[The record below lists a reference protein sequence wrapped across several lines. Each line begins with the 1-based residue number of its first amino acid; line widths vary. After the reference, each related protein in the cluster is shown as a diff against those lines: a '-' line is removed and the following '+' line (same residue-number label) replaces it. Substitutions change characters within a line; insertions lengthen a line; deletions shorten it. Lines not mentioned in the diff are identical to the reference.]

1 MFYINIE
8 LLVLQLTCYAMYVMN
23 EQINIDELCRLSG
36 ISEEDRVEISK
47 PGIVSIA
54 SMKLKQL
61 LESTL
66 MDMKNT
72 DGSNSVEDDVSG
84 GSESDRRDGMED
96 SSKSIKS
103 NIYLAVTDGPQ
114 PAYFTSVTIA
124 NVIYEND

>member
-61 LESTL
+61 LQSTL

-72 DGSNSVEDDVSG
+72 DGSNGVEDDVVG
-84 GSESDRRDGMED
+84 GSESRDGMED

-114 PAYFTSVTIA
+114 PAYFTSVTMTNI
-124 NVIYEND
+124 IYEND